1 MVTTQRF
8 AQGMTFGEYVRFI
21 ATPENLAREGSRG
34 PRRDWSD
41 YLRKAYEAT
50 RLSPAHEAAWKW
62 LLTQPG
68 GLARIL
74 AISEEWS
81 SDCRRDIPTIAKI
94 ADLAGLELRI
104 FTRDGQKNGRGPR
117 PEGDSPN
124 ADLMTQFLRQQDGRT
139 FQSIP
144 VVAFYTR
151 DFKPLYTYIEFPAV
165 YHKDR
170 LVGALETPK
179 PGESELQTRERRDRE
194 FVEMLDSPFFHV
206 WQCAAVDEWT
216 SLLYERLRLGSLA

>member
-1 MVTTQRF
+1 MVSAERF
-8 AQGMTFGEYVRFI
+8 SQGMTFDQYVRFS

-34 PRRDWSD
+34 PRRDWSEF
-41 YLRKAYEAT
+41 LRKAYESA

-62 LLTQPG
+62 LVSQSG
-68 GLARIL
+68 GPAKVL

-94 ADLAGLELRI
+94 ADLTGMDLRI
-104 FTRDGQKNGRGPR
+104 FPRDGQKNGRGPR

-124 ADLMTQFLRQQDGRT
+124 ADLMGQFLRRQNGQT

-151 DFKPLYTYIEFPAV
+151 DLKPLYTYVEFPAV

-170 LVGALETPK
+170 IVGTLDAPK
-179 PGESELQTRERRDRE
+179 PGESEPQTRERRDRE
-194 FVEMLDSPFFHV
+194 FMDMLNSPFLHV

>member
-1 MVTTQRF
+1 MVTAQRF
-8 AQGMTFGEYVRFI
+8 AQGMTFGEYVRFT

-41 YLRKAYEAT
+41 YLRKAYDST
-50 RLSPAHEAAWKW
+50 RLSPAQEAAWAW
-62 LLTQPG
+62 LVAQPG
-68 GLARIL
+68 GPAKIL

-104 FTRDGQKNGRGPR
+104 FPRDGQTNGRGPR

-124 ADLMTQFLRQQDGRT
+124 ADLMVQFLRQQNGRT

-144 VVAFYTR
+144 IVAFYTR
-151 DFKPLYTYIEFPAV
+151 DFTALYTYIEFPAV

-170 LVGALETPK
+170 LVGVLETAR
-179 PGESELQTRERRDRE
+179 PGESEPQTRERRDRE
-194 FVEMLDSPFFHV
+194 FMEMLNSPFFHV
-206 WQCAAVDEWT
+206 WQCAAMDEWT
-216 SLLYERLRLGSLA
+216 SLLYERLRLGS

>member
-1 MVTTQRF
+1 MVTAPRF
-8 AQGMTFGEYVRFI
+8 AKGMTFGEYVRFT
-21 ATPENLAREGSRG
+21 ATPANLAREGSRG

-41 YLRKAYEAT
+41 YLGKAYEAT
-50 RLSPAHEAAWKW
+50 RLGPAHEAAWKW
-62 LLTQPG
+62 LVAQPEG
-68 GLARIL
+68 PAKIL

-81 SDCRRDIPTIAKI
+81 SDCRRDIPTIAKV

-104 FTRDGQKNGRGPR
+104 FPRDGQKNGRGPR
-117 PEGDSPN
+117 PEADSPN
-124 ADLMTQFLRQQDGRT
+124 ADLMAQFLRQQNGRT

-144 VVAFYTR
+144 VLAFYTR

-170 LVGALETPK
+170 LVGALDAPR
-179 PGESELQTRERRDRE
+179 PGESEPQTRERRDRE
-194 FVEMLDSPFFHV
+194 FMEMLGSPFFHV

-216 SLLYERLRLGSLA
+216 SILYERLRLGSLA